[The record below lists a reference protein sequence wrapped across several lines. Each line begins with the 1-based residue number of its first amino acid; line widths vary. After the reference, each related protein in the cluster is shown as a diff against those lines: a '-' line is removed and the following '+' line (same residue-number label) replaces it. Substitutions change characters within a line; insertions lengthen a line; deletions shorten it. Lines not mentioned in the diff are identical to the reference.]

1 MKKKFLSLIAFIFVV
16 TGLCT
21 TPVYAKEI
29 TKAHVTFEWGLGLRT
44 SPGVKDDNL
53 IGYLT
58 YDSELVIIGYSDKG
72 DGCDDR
78 WVEITHDANNK
89 TYHGYVCESFIKI
102 DEPVEVTKETKEEVK
117 EEIKEEPKEEVKE
130 EIKEE
135 TKEEPKE
142 EKSDMAKMTDEEFD
156 AYLNNQGFP
165 ESYKSKLKTIHKQH
179 PNWIFVADKSKFT
192 WQQALNEELKPG
204 ENLFN
209 VNLTTVKYGYEGYLS
224 TREGDYDWET
234 ELFIPH
240 DGDFWFQAND
250 RTIAYYLDPRNFLDE
265 KNLFMFED
273 LTYHPEY
280 QTLDSVNKILSSD
293 FLKQFSG
300 YFIEAAQLYNVSP
313 TYLASLSRQEVG
325 TSTENICTNGK
336 AGVLADGVD
345 YTGYY
350 NFFNHGA
357 SSSPNPKLKSLQ
369 TAVKYKW
376 NNQRDSIVEGS
387 YLIWHNYIAAGQYTS
402 YLHKFNVSKTA
413 REGIWHQYTTNIQAL
428 TGPSVTT
435 YNSYYN
441 IGKIDSAFVFYIPV
455 YDGMPESTTLPPL
468 GNPNN
473 RLKEL
478 KVNNSLVTN
487 FSGSTYS
494 YIVNVPANSESVNIS
509 GVTMSSKAT
518 TNGFGTIKLTGDVT
532 VAKVIVTAQNGDVN
546 TYTITINREKA
557 AVVVEEPKEEK
568 QEESKN
574 TQEVIPETKKE
585 ETITEKVPEKKPEKV
600 VEISLDD
607 VMKSS
612 TYKYNDNY
620 LWNLTLGT
628 DVNKVIANL
637 TKNYPTTSINI
648 KDKNGV
654 AKNTGTIVTGDKVII
669 SNNGKERT
677 YTVVIYGDVS
687 GDGIINLSDL
697 LGVQKHILKQSTLLN
712 AYSKAAD
719 VNKDGT
725 ITLADILTIQKQIL
739 KVSNISQ
746 G

>member
-21 TPVYAKEI
+21 TPVYAKEV
-29 TKAHVTFEWGLGLRT
+29 TKAYVTFELGLGLRT
-44 SPGVKDDNL
+44 SPGVKEDNL

-58 YDSELVIIGYSDKG
+58 HESELIVMGYFDKG
-72 DGCDDR
+72 SGCDDR
-78 WVEITHDANNK
+78 WVEVTHDANNK

-102 DEPVEVTKETKEEVK
+102 NDPVEVVEEKKEET
-117 EEIKEEPKEEVKE
+117 EIKSEETTEEVPKEEVKE
-130 EIKEE
+130 D
-135 TKEEPKE
+135 PKE

-156 AYLNNQGFP
+156 VYLNNQGFP

-209 VNLTTVKYGYEGYLS
+209 VNLTTVNYGYEGYLS

-250 RTIAYYLDPRNFLDE
+250 QTIAYYLDPRNFLDE

-273 LTYHPEY
+273 LTYHPNY
-280 QTLDSVNKILSSD
+280 QTLDAVNKILYSD
-293 FLKQFSG
+293 FLKQYSK
-300 YFIEAAQLYNVSP
+300 YFIEAAETYNISP
-313 TYLASLSRQEVG
+313 TYLAALSRQEVG

-357 SSSPNPKLKSLQ
+357 SSSLNPKLKSLQ
-369 TAVKYKW
+369 TAFKYKW
-376 NNQRDSIVEGS
+376 DNERISIIEGS
-387 YLIWHNYIAAGQYTS
+387 YLIWHNYIDAGQYTS
-402 YLHKFNVSKTA
+402 YLHKFNVSKSA

-435 YNSYYN
+435 YNSYNN

-487 FSGSTYS
+487 FNGATFNYTVS
-494 YIVNVPANSESVNIS
+494 VPVGSESVNIS

-518 TNGFGTIKLTGDVT
+518 ATGLGTIKLTGDVT
-532 VAKVIVTAQNGDVN
+532 TAKVIVTAQNGNVN
-546 TYTITINREKA
+546 TYTITINREKP
-557 AVVVEEPKEEK
+557 VVVEPKEDK
-568 QEESKN
+568 KEESKN

-585 ETITEKVPEKKPEKV
+585 EKITEKVVEKEPEKV

-607 VMKSS
+607 IMKSS

-725 ITLADILTIQKQIL
+725 ITLADILSIQKQIL